1 MYKQN
6 TQIRLWTTPYPSY
19 DAHLTGTIIS
29 HILTLHIT
37 SLRTSTIG
45 CNPFEQNSSIY
56 TCMIVTISQVYC
68 KKPSNHDYSRK
79 PWEFTKLYPNI
90 LNNFEQ
96 ENVSNLEKSNQ
107 PLGVIHEVLVL
118 RNLPRDVHHSPA
130 SESRYFFPLLSN
142 TYTPWQ

>member
-1 MYKQN
+1 MFDNVHSVNLLQQRDTRFIFYFFFPRR
-6 TQIRLWTTPYPSY
+6 IPYPSY

-56 TCMIVTISQVYC
+56 TCMIVTISQVCC

-79 PWEFTKLYPNI
+79 P
-90 LNNFEQ
+90 
-96 ENVSNLEKSNQ
+96 
-107 PLGVIHEVLVL
+107 
-118 RNLPRDVHHSPA
+118 
-130 SESRYFFPLLSN
+130 
-142 TYTPWQ
+142 